1 MEAVASDRID
11 GPPALPLSRFRVLDL
26 TRARSGPAA
35 VRQFADWGAD
45 VIMIESPAGGGDI
58 LGSRNSSDFQNLHR
72 NKRSLTLD
80 LKDEADRETFYQLVR
95 QSDVVVENFR
105 PDVKHRLK
113 IDYETLRTINP
124 RVVYASLSGF
134 GETGPYRNRQ
144 GLDQIIQGMGGLM
157 AITGDENSAPMR
169 AGIAVSDMAAGLYV
183 AIAILTAL
191 LEREATGEGRWVR
204 GSLLQ
209 SMIGM
214 LDFQAVRWLVDGKV
228 PQPEGN
234 HHPSTAPM
242 GLFETAD
249 GHVNMA
255 ASGDTMFARFCALT
269 ARPDLL
275 GDERFATDAARYTN
289 REQLRAEVNEIMRAR
304 PSAEWIDACNAAGL
318 PCGPVYGV
326 DQMFADQQVRHLHV
340 TRTVTAPDLGELE
353 LLSQPIEFD
362 GVDFQIRRPA
372 PHLGEHSKEILE
384 ELEAACAPSQSHERE
399 QK

>member
-1 MEAVASDRID
+1 MATDSTG

-45 VIMIESPAGGGDI
+45 VIMIEAPGGGGDI
-58 LGSRNSSDFQNLHR
+58 LGSRTSSDFQNLHR

-80 LKDEADRETFYQLVR
+80 LKKEPDREIFYKLVR

-124 RVVYASLSGF
+124 HIVYASLSGF

-144 GLDQIIQGMGGLM
+144 GLDQIVQGMGGLM
-157 AITGDENSAPMR
+157 AITGDATSAPMR

-191 LEREATGEGRWVR
+191 LEREATGQGRWVR

-214 LDFQAVRWLVDGKV
+214 LDFQAVRWLVDHNV

-249 GHVNMA
+249 GHVNLA

-269 ARPDLL
+269 GRPDLL
-275 GDERFATDAARYTN
+275 ADDRFATDASRFAN
-289 REQLRAEVNEIMRAR
+289 REQLRAEVNAVMRTR
-304 PSAEWIDACNAAGL
+304 TSAEWIDACNAARL
-318 PCGPVYGV
+318 PCGPVYGI
-326 DQMFADQQVRHLHV
+326 DKMFEDPQVRHLRV
-340 TRTVTAPDLGELE
+340 TRAVTAPSLGELE
-353 LLSQPIEFD
+353 LLAQPIEFD
-362 GVDFQIRRPA
+362 GVDFEIHRPA
-372 PHLGEHSKEILE
+372 PQLGEHSHEILE
-384 ELEAACAPSQSHERE
+384 ELEAASALSQNDQRE
-399 QK
+399 EQL

>member
-1 MEAVASDRID
+1 MATDSTG

-45 VIMIESPAGGGDI
+45 VIMIEAPGGGGDI
-58 LGSRNSSDFQNLHR
+58 LGSRTSSDFQNLHR

-80 LKDEADRETFYQLVR
+80 LKKQSDREIFYKLVR

-124 RVVYASLSGF
+124 HIVYASLSGF

-144 GLDQIIQGMGGLM
+144 GLDQIVQGMGGLM
-157 AITGDENSAPMR
+157 AITGDATSAPMR

-191 LEREATGEGRWVR
+191 LEREATGQGRWVR

-214 LDFQAVRWLVDGKV
+214 LDFQAVRWLVDHNV

-249 GHVNMA
+249 GHVNLA

-269 ARPDLL
+269 GRPDLL
-275 GDERFATDAARYTN
+275 ADDRFATDAGRFAN
-289 REQLRAEVNEIMRAR
+289 REQLRAEVNAVMQTRT
-304 PSAEWIDACNAAGL
+304 SAEWIDACNAAGL
-318 PCGPVYGV
+318 PCGPVYGI
-326 DQMFADQQVRHLHV
+326 DKMFEDPQVRHLRV
-340 TRTVTAPDLGELE
+340 TRAVTAPSLGELE
-353 LLSQPIEFD
+353 LLAQPIEFD
-362 GVDFQIRRPA
+362 GVDFEIHRPA
-372 PHLGEHSKEILE
+372 PQLGEHNQEILE
-384 ELEAACAPSQSHERE
+384 ELEAASALSGNDQRE
-399 QK
+399 EQL